1 MAAKNDVTAEV
12 AEVAAESLVVLS
24 KAEAI
29 EAERGYRNGVD
40 ISLYEV
46 ADRFER
52 DGFDWKDALTKC
64 GYSDEQIADEVENAS

>member
-1 MAAKNDVTAEV
+1 MAAKNETAPVADVVGEA
-12 AEVAAESLVVLS
+12 LVVLS

-52 DGFDWKDALTKC
+52 DGFDWKDALIKC
-64 GYSDEQIADEVENAS
+64 GYSDEQIAEEVENAS

>member
-1 MAAKNDVTAEV
+1 MAAKNDTAPV
-12 AEVAAESLVVLS
+12 ADVAGEALVVLS
-24 KAEAI
+24 KTEAI

-52 DGFDWKDALTKC
+52 DGFDWKDALIKC
-64 GYSDEQIADEVENAS
+64 GYSDEQIAEEVENAS